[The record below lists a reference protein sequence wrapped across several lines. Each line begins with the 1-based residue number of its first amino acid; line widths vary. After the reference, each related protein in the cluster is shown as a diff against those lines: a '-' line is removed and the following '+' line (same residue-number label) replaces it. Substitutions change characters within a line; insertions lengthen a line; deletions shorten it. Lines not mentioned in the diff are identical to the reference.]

1 MLNVF
6 RKKAGSWMVKA
17 ILGAIIIVFI
27 FWGVGNYGEK
37 QGNMVAVVNGENIT
51 IDEYRDAYENLLEQF
66 RKRFGNNLN
75 DEMIKMFRIKHQALN
90 MLINRKLMI
99 NAAKKLKLRVSQD
112 EVVSAIKNFEA
123 FQTAGTFDKRL
134 YANILNRIRTTP
146 DEFEAEQGV
155 ALLLNKLR
163 LFITDCVKVSEQE
176 AREWFVWNNSSV
188 KIDYVIFDPESYKDI
203 DPSDKKAAGY
213 FEIHKEEYKTEPM
226 VKVRYIHFDP
236 ENYKPVVTISDDELR
251 NYYEMNPEEFIKPKT
266 VEARHI
272 LIKTDKNDSPE
283 KIKEKR
289 ERTLEIQKMAEKNDF
304 AELARK
310 YSEGP
315 SRDNGGFLGAFTQKD
330 MVKPFADKAFSMQI
344 DEISDPVRTRFGW
357 HIIKLEKINEESTIP
372 FKEAAVK
379 IREKITKERAVN
391 LAYDEAEKVYDASF
405 AGDDLVTAARE
416 HNLKVETT
424 EFFTKQGPE
433 NNILDRLKFASAGFS
448 LGDMELSDILDFK
461 DGYYILQLI
470 DKLPPEIPEFTAV
483 REKVRTDL
491 IKFKQR
497 EKAEHDSQALLGD
510 LKNGVSMSLGAEKY
524 NLKASTSDFFK
535 RDASPGNTGLERT
548 IIEASFNLSEKQEL
562 HEQVI
567 PGMNGFYLISF
578 NKSKKPDPDEFE
590 DKKKAASNK
599 LLQDKKIKTFEAWLS
614 QLRKGSDIS
623 IENNFLE

>member
-27 FWGVGNYGEK
+27 FWGIGNYGEK
-37 QGNMVAVVNGENIT
+37 QGNIVAVVNGEKIT

-75 DEMIKMFRIKHQALN
+75 DEMIKIFRIKHQALN

-112 EVVSAIKNFEA
+112 EIISAIKNFEA
-123 FQTAGTFDKRL
+123 FQTGGTFDKRL
-134 YANILNRIRTTP
+134 YANILNRIRITP
-146 DEFEAEQGV
+146 DKFEAEQGV
-155 ALLLNKLR
+155 GLLLNKLR

-203 DPSDKKAAGY
+203 DPSDKEAAEY
-213 FEIHKEEYKTEPM
+213 FELHKEEYKTEPM

-236 ENYKPVVTISDDELR
+236 ENYKPMVTISDDELR

-283 KIKEKR
+283 KIEEKR
-289 ERTLEIQKMAEKNDF
+289 KRILEIQKMAEKNDF

-310 YSEGP
+310 YSECP

-330 MVKPFADKAFSMQI
+330 MVKPFADKAFSMSI
-344 DEISDPVRTRFGW
+344 NEISDPVRTRFGW
-357 HIIKLEKINEESTIP
+357 HIIKLEKINEESIIP

-405 AGDDLVTAARE
+405 AGDDLVTAAQE
-416 HNLKVETT
+416 HNLKIETT
-424 EFFTKQGPE
+424 DFFTKQGPE
-433 NNILDRLKFASAGFS
+433 NGISDPLNFASASFS
-448 LGDMELSDILDFK
+448 LGDMELSDILDLK

-483 REKVRTDL
+483 RDKVRTDL
-491 IKFKQR
+491 IKLKQR
-497 EKAEHDSQALLGD
+497 EKAEHDAKAFLGD
-510 LKNGVSMSLGAEKY
+510 LKNGVAMTLGAEKY
-524 NLKASTSDFFK
+524 NLKVLTSDFFK
-535 RDASPGNTGLERT
+535 RDASPGNTGLEKA
-548 IIEASFNLSEKQEL
+548 IIEASFNLSEKQKL

-567 PGMNGFYLISF
+567 PGIGGFYVISF
-578 NKSKKPDPDEFE
+578 NESKKPDQDEFE
-590 DKKKAASNK
+590 DKKKAVSNK
-599 LLQDKKIKTFEAWLS
+599 LLQEKKNKTFEAWLS
-614 QLRKGSDIS
+614 ELRKRSEIS